1 MNITSNQSEQF
12 GQVGPSKNS
21 QFIVVF
27 GNLKHKLTSQNK
39 VHELNDNLILD
50 Y

>member
-27 GNLKHKLTSQNK
+27 GNLKHKLARSWVQWQFESRLLK
-39 VHELNDNLILD
+39 P
-50 Y
+50 